1 MEARDILVNFEIS
14 LAVFIPNSPRDRAIS
29 YTNTTKPNQI
39 RISQQVGTEKFWNK
53 QLIAEFIFIQKSAY
67 LAVNKTRV
75 FSTVELSR
83 SVKRKVILTMCHFS
97 EFQKI

>member
-39 RISQQVGTEKFWNK
+39 RISQQVGTEKF
-53 QLIAEFIFIQKSAY
+53 
-67 LAVNKTRV
+67 
-75 FSTVELSR
+75 
-83 SVKRKVILTMCHFS
+83 
-97 EFQKI
+97 